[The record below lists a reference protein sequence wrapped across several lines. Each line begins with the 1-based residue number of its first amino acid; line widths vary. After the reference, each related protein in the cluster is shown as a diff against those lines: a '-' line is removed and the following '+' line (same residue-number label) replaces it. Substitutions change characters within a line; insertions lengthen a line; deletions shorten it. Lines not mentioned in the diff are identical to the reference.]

1 MAFEIF
7 RPLQI
12 FLGKIITAMSEKTGL
27 AVLPANSS
35 CTVHSGEFYLF
46 FVRWIYYS
54 HRLKTGKSHHCALQ

>member
-35 CTVHSGEFYLF
+35 CTVHSGEFYLI

-54 HRLKTGKSHHCALQ
+54 H